1 MGRPQPESQLHT
13 TGVAITHPAETG
25 FLKVS
30 PASFGFACL
39 VNLSHSLT
47 SPSAPVTASHPG
59 GQKCHFREGSGVS
72 VSPPRS
78 AGFRAHACLC
88 GWTRPLCRDPGSR
101 GQTRGRPRDNRE
113 P

>member
-30 PASFGFACL
+30 PASFGFACF

-47 SPSAPVTASHPG
+47 SPSASVTASHPG
-59 GQKCHFREGSGVS
+59 GQKCHFREGERRLGEP
-72 VSPPRS
+72 SPICWLPGAR
-78 AGFRAHACLC
+78 L
-88 GWTRPLCRDPGSR
+88 PLRLDTSPLP
-101 GQTRGRPRDNRE
+101 RPRFARTDTWQAT
-113 P
+113 